1 MWLRELE
8 DCVLFPAHARAFFE
22 ICARAESRVDVA
34 ADDQGTR
41 WPRAPFSGDR
51 FYIPGKPVEEIAGD
65 CVACLGPVQ
74 KQDAN
79 VPRPWGGNVLGL
91 DDGIV
96 AARAKSGDCDAVG
109 KGGP

>member
-1 MWLRELE
+1 MGIGELE
-8 DCVLFPAHARAFFE
+8 GRVLFPAHARAFLE
-22 ICARAESRVDVA
+22 ICARAEGRVDVA

-41 WPRAPFSGDR
+41 WPRASFSGNR
-51 FYIPGKPVEEIAGD
+51 FNIPGKPVEEIAGD

-96 AARAKSGDCDAVG
+96 AARAKSGDRDAVG
-109 KGGP
+109 ESGS